1 MARKTPEESQK
12 TRDAI
17 LDAAEVVFLHKGV
30 THASMADIAEQ
41 AGVSRG
47 AVYGH
52 YKNKMELGLAMCR
65 RAFEIE
71 DGLKER
77 SAGEVSPL
85 ERLRTQYLFH
95 MRQYCESDT
104 QRRVLEILYTRCE
117 RTPENDEMLRL
128 KARFEKECEDD
139 HMLLLNEAVGR
150 GELPPDLDVGLAFS
164 FLNTLLCG
172 QCSLLM
178 CKEMEPEEFML
189 ALEPFLDAALDAMR
203 HSPALRKRA

>member
-17 LDAAEVVFLHKGV
+17 LDAAEVVFLKKGV

-52 YKNKMELGLAMCR
+52 YKNKMELGLAMCQ
-65 RAFEIE
+65 RAFEAE
-71 DGLKER
+71 DYWKEGK
-77 SAGEVSPL
+77 AVNVSPL
-85 ERLRTQYLFH
+85 ERLRRQHLFH
-95 MRQYCESDT
+95 MKQYCESDT

-128 KARFEKECEDD
+128 KEQFEKECEDD
-139 HMLLLNEAVGR
+139 HMLLLNEAVSS
-150 GELPPDLDVGLAFS
+150 GELPRDLDVGLAFA
-164 FLNTLLCG
+164 FLNTMVCG

-178 CKEMEPEEFML
+178 CKEMTPEEFML
-189 ALEPFLDAALDAMR
+189 ALEPFLDASLDAMR
-203 HSPALRKRA
+203 HSLALRKR

>member
-17 LDAAEVVFLHKGV
+17 LDAAEVVFLNKGV
-30 THASMADIAEQ
+30 TNASMADIAEQ

-52 YKNKMELGLAMCR
+52 YKNKMELGLAMCQ
-65 RAFEIE
+65 RAFEAE
-71 DGLKER
+71 DDWKER
-77 SAGEVSPL
+77 NAANASPL
-85 ERLRTQYLFH
+85 ERLRRQHLFH
-95 MRQYCESDT
+95 MKQYCESDT

-117 RTPENDEMLRL
+117 KTSENDEMLRL
-128 KARFEKECEDD
+128 KEQFEKECEDD
-139 HMLLLNEAVGR
+139 LMLLLNEAVSR
-150 GELPPDLDVGLAFS
+150 GELPRGLNVGLAFA
-164 FLNTLLCG
+164 FLNTMVCG

-178 CKEMEPEEFML
+178 CKEMTPEEFML

-203 HSPALRKRA
+203 HSPALRKRG